1 MYYTMKQF
9 AEMFHTTEHTLRYYT
24 DMGLLPCERDGSNRR
39 VFNDDSMNWMQGIT
53 CLKGCG
59 ASIEDIKEYCEL
71 CKLPESEDTLKA
83 RYAIILRSREQSY
96 ERLEEAKKTVEYME
110 HKVKHYEDILA
121 GLIPDDSNPAKW
133 TGETRPKQH

>member
-1 MYYTMKQF
+1 MYYTIKQF
-9 AEMFHTTEHTLRYYT
+9 AQMFNTTEHTIRYYT
-24 DMGLLPCERDGSNRR
+24 DIGLVPCQRDGGNRR
-39 VFNDDSMNWMQGIT
+39 VFDEESVNWMQGVT

-83 RYAIILRSREQSY
+83 RYAIILRSRKQSY
-96 ERLEEAKKTVEYME
+96 DRLEEVKKTVEYME

-133 TGETRPKQH
+133 TEETRPKQH

>member
-1 MYYTMKQF
+1 MYYTIKQF
-9 AEMFHTTEHTLRYYT
+9 AEMFKTTEHTIRYYT
-24 DMGLLPCERDGSNRR
+24 DIGLLPCKRDGSNHRIFDEES
-39 VFNDDSMNWMQGIT
+39 VNWMQGIT

-71 CKLPESEDTLKA
+71 CKLPESEETLRA

-96 ERLEEAKKTVEYME
+96 KRLEDAKKTVDYME

-121 GLIPDDSNPAKW
+121 GLILDDSNPAKW
-133 TGETRPKQH
+133 TKKTRPKLH

>member
-24 DMGLLPCERDGSNRR
+24 DMGLLPCERDGGNRR

-83 RYAIILRSREQSY
+83 RYVIILRSREQSY
-96 ERLEEAKKTVEYME
+96 ERLEEAKKIVEYME
-110 HKVKHYEDILA
+110 HKVKHYEDILT